1 LYQNRNQ
8 EAIAQFQQILKSF
21 KGQEIESVTLLRLG
35 RLYEKLGDNT
45 LALAQYQ
52 DIIEHHNDGIYV
64 DEALYFSAEIYN
76 KQLQQPDKAKVL
88 YEKIIFSHQDSIYF
102 VDARRKFR
110 ELRGDTNL

>member
-1 LYQNRNQ
+1 
-8 EAIAQFQQILKSF
+8 
-21 KGQEIESVTLLRLG
+21 
-35 RLYEKLGDNT
+35 

-64 DEALYFSAEIYN
+64 DEALYFSAEIY
-76 KQLQQPDKAKVL
+76 KQLQQLDKAKAL
-88 YEKIIFSHQDSIYF
+88 YEKIIFGHQDSIYF